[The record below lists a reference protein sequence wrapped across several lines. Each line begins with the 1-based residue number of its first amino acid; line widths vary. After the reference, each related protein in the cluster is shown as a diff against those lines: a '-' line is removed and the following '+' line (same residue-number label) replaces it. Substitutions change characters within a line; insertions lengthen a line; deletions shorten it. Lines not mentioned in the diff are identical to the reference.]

1 MSCVTDIQTDLGPWL
16 SDPIEAEIFCHSSIN
31 VDCLPQVG
39 FSSISAKTLPTKPSN
54 KCIG

>member
-31 VDCLPQVG
+31 VDCLSQVG